1 MPDAPGGETVTLPPG
16 PVDDPARP
24 GGASPDTPPSGPV
37 GPGPRRRRHRLRTVL
52 LVVAVV
58 VVGTVVAG
66 VVWYQGQ
73 VNEGPAGRAVIV
85 DVPAGS
91 SVGSVVAT
99 LARQQVVGSSLAF
112 HIFLALHG
120 TPTVQAGRYELRRHQ
135 GFGAV
140 RDALAGG
147 PDVFA
152 VSVIAGTTVR
162 EVATEVG
169 DEVPRFSGAS
179 LLGAV
184 TSGSSRSPWEVP
196 GSDNLDGLLGTG
208 TYIVVPGETESDLL
222 LQMIDRFDA
231 EAAAMDLPAAAS
243 AAGVTP
249 YQAVTVA
256 SIVQKEAISPGDS
269 AKATNGNVGPVARV
283 IYNRLA
289 RGTPLQ
295 MDSTVLYAEGRDG
308 GPVTPADLATPT
320 AYNTYLHAGLTPTPI
335 CFPSALALRAA
346 LHPPAGEW
354 LYFELTARDGTETF
368 SDTFAGQQAAEQL
381 ARTRGLP

>member
-1 MPDAPGGETVTLPPG
+1 
-16 PVDDPARP
+16 
-24 GGASPDTPPSGPV
+24 
-37 GPGPRRRRHRLRTVL
+37 
-52 LVVAVV
+52 
-58 VVGTVVAG
+58 
-66 VVWYQGQ
+66 
-73 VNEGPAGRAVIV
+73 
-85 DVPAGS
+85 
-91 SVGSVVAT
+91 
-99 LARQQVVGSSLAF
+99 
-112 HIFLALHG
+112 
-120 TPTVQAGRYELRRHQ
+120 
-135 GFGAV
+135 
-140 RDALAGG
+140 
-147 PDVFA
+147 
-152 VSVIAGTTVR
+152 
-162 EVATEVG
+162 
-169 DEVPRFSGAS
+169 
-179 LLGAV
+179 
-184 TSGSSRSPWEVP
+184 
-196 GSDNLDGLLGTG
+196 
-208 TYIVVPGETESDLL
+208 
-222 LQMIDRFDA
+222 MIDRFDA